1 MEAYNIE
8 VMSSSMSRHINKIC
22 KVVKR
27 GLQANFSGATKGLS
41 VKQTE
46 ITIVPEGST
55 SEQIMMMSEVFTLL
69 AFFLSTQEGT

>member
-1 MEAYNIE
+1 
-8 VMSSSMSRHINKIC
+8 MSSSMSCHINKIR

-27 GLQANFSGATKGLS
+27 SLQANFPVAPQKGLS

-69 AFFLSTQEGT
+69 TFFLSTQEGT